1 VHSHVEAGPV
11 AACTSSEGLSKD
23 AKALRLKLH
32 ETLKKV
38 SDDMGRRMTF
48 NTAIAACME
57 LLNDISKFNVND
69 DADRALMQEAIE
81 ILVLILSPMTPHMSQ
96 SLWESLG
103 NDGLVVDVKW
113 PEVDE
118 SALVKSEIELMVQVN
133 GKLRGKIEVAADA
146 DKDSILAAA
155 KADEAVQKFI
165 DGKDLVKE
173 IYVPGRL
180 VNLVVKG

>member
-1 VHSHVEAGPV
+1 
-11 AACTSSEGLSKD
+11 
-23 AKALRLKLH
+23 
-32 ETLKKV
+32 
-38 SDDMGRRMTF
+38 
-48 NTAIAACME
+48 
-57 LLNDISKFNVND
+57 
-69 DADRALMQEAIE
+69 
-81 ILVLILSPMTPHMSQ
+81 
-96 SLWESLG
+96 
-103 NDGLVVDVKW
+103 
-113 PEVDE
+113 VDE